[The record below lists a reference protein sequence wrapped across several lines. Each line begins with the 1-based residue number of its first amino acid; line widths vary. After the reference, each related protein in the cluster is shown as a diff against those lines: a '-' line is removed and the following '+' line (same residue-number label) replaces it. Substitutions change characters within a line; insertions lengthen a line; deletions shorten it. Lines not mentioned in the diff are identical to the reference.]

1 MQGSVFDEN
10 MPGKWLRRENGKN
23 KWWNGKHNFRMVLSA
38 LMSAYSIFQ
47 IAIRRRGWTVCPK
60 NMKLKQ
66 KWYIHEQT
74 TAKNAIFI
82 ELQLENCYLVR
93 GV

>member
-1 MQGSVFDEN
+1 M
-10 MPGKWLRRENGKN
+10 GKN

-47 IAIRRRGWTVCPK
+47 IAIRRGGMNCASKEYEIKTKMVYTWA
-60 NMKLKQ
+60 M
-66 KWYIHEQT
+66 T

-82 ELQLENCYLVR
+82 ELQLENCYLVG

>member
-1 MQGSVFDEN
+1 MNCASKEYEI
-10 MPGKWLRRENGKN
+10 KTK
-23 KWWNGKHNFRMVLSA
+23 MVYTWA
-38 LMSAYSIFQ
+38 M
-47 IAIRRRGWTVCPK
+47 
-60 NMKLKQ
+60 
-66 KWYIHEQT
+66 T

>member
-1 MQGSVFDEN
+1 MEWEIQLQDGSFCIDVCIQHFPN
-10 MPGKWLRRENGKN
+10 SN
-23 KWWNGKHNFRMVLSA
+23 KERGMNCVSKEYEIKTKMVYTWA
-38 LMSAYSIFQ
+38 M
-47 IAIRRRGWTVCPK
+47 
-60 NMKLKQ
+60 
-66 KWYIHEQT
+66 T